1 MGPYNE
7 KQFTLDN
14 SNPKK
19 EFTLKYSFATLKI
32 SRIII
37 TSHLGK
43 KNEEWTK
50 IMDKIIIDFKSSITS
65 TGHQSGFVLPLIGK
79 LTANHVNP
87 VFDVNIEFPQE
98 NVNNITALIPFFDK
112 IEISLKSQKDAME
125 SFSLTFIYQDT
136 PGLETI

>member
-1 MGPYNE
+1 MGLYNE
-7 KQFTLDN
+7 KQFTLDKA
-14 SNPKK
+14 NPKK
-19 EFTLKYSFATLKI
+19 EFTLKYSFTTLKI

-50 IMDKIIIDFKSSITS
+50 IMDKVIIDFKSSISS
-65 TGHQSGFVLPLIGK
+65 TGHESSFILPLIGK

-98 NVNNITALIPFFDK
+98 NINYVTSLAPFFDK
-112 IEISLKSQKDAME
+112 IEISLRSEE
-125 SFSLTFIYQDT
+125 SLSLTFIYQDT
-136 PGLETI
+136 PGLENNTSA